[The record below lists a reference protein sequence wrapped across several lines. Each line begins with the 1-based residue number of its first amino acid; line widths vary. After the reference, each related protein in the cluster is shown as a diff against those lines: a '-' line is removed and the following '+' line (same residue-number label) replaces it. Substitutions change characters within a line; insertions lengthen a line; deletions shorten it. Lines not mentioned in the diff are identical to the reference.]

1 MKFRDCRPE
10 KTKTFKQFSGRL
22 AIHLHKWLYLAKVE
36 KTYEAVFDFLAGDQ
50 YLDCCSR
57 ELYLIS

>member
-10 KTKTFKQFSGRL
+10 KAETFKQFSGRL

-36 KTYEAVFDFLAGDQ
+36 KTYEAVFNFWPETSTLTVVVANF
-50 YLDCCSR
+50 
-57 ELYLIS
+57 I